1 MAAPS
6 TGVPWAIPARSKLR
20 PSTLRRH
27 ASAPAESST
36 EIWTTGQENTTVGKP
51 PSALYNLPPV
61 HSLQNQSLLSEIAA
75 TQALTT
81 HLRRDRDAWRTL
93 AQEHSKA
100 LNEANRKL
108 KDREHMISELQKSKA
123 SLKFQCDTSEALN
136 SDLSSC
142 LKEATMNLDEAT
154 KMLEA
159 ATTKRDHLA
168 SQLDEAKAN
177 MTKLRRSDRTKEKTQ
192 QQNLHLK
199 ALLHHQSAKY
209 NNNTNTARYNNNT
222 NTARYTTTT
231 TTTAKRSTTATL
243 RSATTALN
251 QDMLQSALSS
261 AMERID
267 SLEARGGQ
275 ALLDAPEEQG

>member
-231 TTTAKRSTTATL
+231 TTAKRSTTATL